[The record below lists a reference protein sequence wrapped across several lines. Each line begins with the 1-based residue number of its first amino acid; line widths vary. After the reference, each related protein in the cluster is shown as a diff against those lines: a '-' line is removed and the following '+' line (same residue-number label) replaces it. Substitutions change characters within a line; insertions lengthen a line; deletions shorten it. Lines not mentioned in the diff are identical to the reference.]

1 MRFNILGNTI
11 MRINLNDVNKL
22 NRKAE
27 NCTFL
32 ITFSKNSLSLNLL
45 DAAKDDLRAFAENRI
60 KIKISCIYNRINNF
74 SFIII

>member
-11 MRINLNDVNKL
+11 TRINLNDVNKL

-32 ITFSKNSLSLNLL
+32 ITFSKNSLSLNLFRRC
-45 DAAKDDLRAFAENRI
+45 KG
-60 KIKISCIYNRINNF
+60 
-74 SFIII
+74 

>member
-32 ITFSKNSLSLNLL
+32 ITFSKNSLSLNLFRHC
-45 DAAKDDLRAFAENRI
+45 KGWP
-60 KIKISCIYNRINNF
+60 
-74 SFIII
+74 